1 MTEISIVENKS
12 NLPVTPSDMLQI
24 AVEQGAD
31 LDKLEK
37 LMELQEIWEASQ
49 AKKVYISAMAKFKSS
64 CPPIQK
70 TKKGHNCLYS
80 GLAES
85 IETIKPSLSENGL
98 SHSWNT
104 EQSESM
110 IKVTC
115 IITHEGGH
123 QESTSLKSTPETS
136 GSKNSIQSIGSAV
149 SYLERYTLFAIL
161 GLASSDQDTDGKDPG
176 NNQPVFISEEQIE
189 DLKKASIVAGV
200 DEHYIC
206 KKAQIPSLDR
216 LLTSRFE
223 AAKMYL
229 QGLTK

>member
-1 MTEISIVENKS
+1 MSELKVIEN
-12 NLPVTPSDMLQI
+12 NLPVTPAAMLQI

-37 LMELQEIWEASQ
+37 LMELQERWDAKQ
-49 AKKVYISAMAKFKSS
+49 AKMAYVSALAKFKSS
-64 CPPIQK
+64 CPAIQK
-70 TKKGHNCLYS
+70 TKKGHNCQYS

-85 IETIKPSLSENGL
+85 IEIIKPSMSENGL

-104 EQSESM
+104 EQNESM

-115 IITHEGGH
+115 IITHEEGH
-123 QESTSLKSTPETS
+123 QESTSLRSTPETS

-161 GLASSDQDTDGKDPG
+161 GLASTDQDNDGG
-176 NNQPVFISEEQIE
+176 NSMNNQPVFISEKQIE
-189 DLKKASIVAGV
+189 DLKKAATVAGV
-200 DEHYIC
+200 DEKYIC
-206 KKAQIPSLDR
+206 GKARVASLDK

-223 AAKMYL
+223 AAKNHL
-229 QGLTK
+229 KGLTE